1 MLLQMME
8 AERTVNDQLVGRTR
22 TEMEEDRAWQKST
35 FQGKVE
41 ALKSGHAH
49 LGTRVLYLA
58 DRSAPKLPIFQSV
71 TEFTKVSPINS
82 KDVLAAV
89 HYDYTASLTVRS
101 SS

>member
-1 MLLQMME
+1 MLLQLME

-22 TEMEEDRAWQKST
+22 TEMEEDRAWQT

-49 LGTRVLYLA
+49 LGTRELYLA

-71 TEFTKVSPINS
+71 TEFTKVSPFNS

-89 HYDYTASLTVRS
+89 HYDYTTSLTVRS
-101 SS
+101 LS